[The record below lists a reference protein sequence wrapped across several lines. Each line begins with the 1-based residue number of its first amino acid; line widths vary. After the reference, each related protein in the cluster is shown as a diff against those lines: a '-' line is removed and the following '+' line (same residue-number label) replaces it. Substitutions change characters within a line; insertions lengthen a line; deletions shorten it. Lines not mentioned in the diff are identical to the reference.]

1 MKNLTAKEVNGKKR
15 FKKIIKDGMEK
26 VQKQS

>member
-1 MKNLTAKEVNGKKR
+1 MKSLTAKEVNGKKR
-15 FKKIIKDGMEK
+15 LKKSVKDGMEK